1 MIAANASVGLAYT
14 NMFPRLSL
22 TAQYGLESEEFS
34 NFFKSPIHFIS
45 GNLLTPL
52 FAMGKNR
59 AMLKA
64 KKAAY
69 EQECY
74 SYEKSVLTAFKEA
87 RNAIVDFNKI
97 KDIYESRLQLEH
109 SSKATMEL
117 AQLQYINGVI
127 GYLDVLDAQRS
138 YFDAQIGLS
147 NAVRDKQITLV
158 RLYKALGGG
167 W

>member
-1 MIAANASVGLAYT
+1 
-14 NMFPRLSL
+14 
-22 TAQYGLESEEFS
+22 
-34 NFFKSPIHFIS
+34 
-45 GNLLTPL
+45 
-52 FAMGKNR
+52 MGKNR

-69 EQECY
+69 EQEVY
-74 SYEKSVLTAFKEA
+74 SYEKSVLTAFKDA

-97 KDIYESRLQLEH
+97 KDIYESRLQLEQ
-109 SSKATMEL
+109 AAQTNVEL

-127 GYLDVLDAQRS
+127 GYLDVLDAQRG

-147 NAVRDKQITLV
+147 NAIRDKQITLV

-167 W
+167 WQ